1 LKTKSLNSAGISI
14 INFANSA
21 WYACTQLANYSMN
34 LNVQLEDH
42 NDVIEMRHIQHSGRQ
57 MSSSDTPKQSKWLS
71 TVHEKGWWYIQALFE
86 ETCHD
91 KSYSN

>member
-1 LKTKSLNSAGISI
+1 MAERCQLRTRETRNSKILKTKSLNSAGISI

-57 MSSSDTPKQSKWLS
+57 MSSSDTPKQSK
-71 TVHEKGWWYIQALFE
+71 
-86 ETCHD
+86 
-91 KSYSN
+91 